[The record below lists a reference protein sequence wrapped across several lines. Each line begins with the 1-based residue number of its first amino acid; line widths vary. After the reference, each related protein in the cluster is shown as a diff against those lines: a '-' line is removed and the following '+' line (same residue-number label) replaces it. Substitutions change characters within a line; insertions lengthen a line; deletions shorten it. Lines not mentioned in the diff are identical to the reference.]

1 MPQGRP
7 RAAPTQGTHDASMS
21 STASLSHHAPPA
33 ARPHLRLALMG
44 AALLALAGCGNARN
58 LLGGTPAVP
67 AGTPGFVQGFLGG
80 VAAEEPQAASVA
92 RNVLSAGGNAVDAA
106 VAAGFAMSVTLPSRV
121 GIGGGGACLVFDAR
135 RNATEA
141 VLFLPGANP
150 GAGGDRP
157 AAIPLL
163 ARGLF
168 ALHTRISGGR
178 PFEEL
183 IAPAEQLARFGAP
196 MSRAL
201 HGDLTAV
208 RGPLFADA
216 EARATYGTPDGG
228 VIPVGGSFRNPALSA
243 TLTQLRSSG
252 VGDMHQGNL
261 ARRIEELSGRAG
273 GGTLTLEALRPALP
287 RLVEPVVMD
296 GRGGDRIAFLPA
308 EADGGQ
314 AAAAQ
319 AFRAL
324 AAGQAPAP
332 QPALLP
338 ASAGLMV
345 YDRSGNAVSCAF
357 TLNNLFGTG
366 RTMPGMGFLL
376 AAAPQPGRAPLLSA
390 ALAWSPNLRAFRLA
404 AAGSGQGAA
413 PLAVAAPAHA
423 VLIQG
428 AAPAAAVAA
437 APEPGRVQLGAC
449 ARYLPGLEGACTTV
463 TDPRGAGVALGAT
476 DR

>member
-1 MPQGRP
+1 M
-7 RAAPTQGTHDASMS
+7 QGTHDASMT
-21 STASLSHHAPPA
+21 STARLPHSAPRA
-33 ARPHLRLALMG
+33 LRPLVLG
-44 AALLALAGCGNARN
+44 AALLALAGCGTARN
-58 LLGGTPAVP
+58 LVGAQPSIP

-80 VAAEEPQAASVA
+80 VVAEEPQAASIA
-92 RNVLSAGGNAVDAA
+92 RNVLSAGGNAADAA
-106 VAAGFAMSVTLPSRV
+106 VAAGFAMAHTLPSRV
-121 GIGGGGACLVFDAR
+121 GLGGGGACLVFDAR
-135 RNATEA
+135 RNTTEA
-141 VLFLPGANP
+141 LLFLPGART

-157 AAIPLL
+157 AAVPML

-168 ALHTRISGGR
+168 ALHTRITGGR

-183 IAPAEQLARFGAP
+183 ISPAEQLARFGAP

-201 HGDLTAV
+201 HQDLTAV

-216 EARATYGTPDGG
+216 EARAVYGTPAGD
-228 VIPVGGSFRNPALSA
+228 VIPVGGSFRNPTLSA
-243 TLTQLRSSG
+243 TLAQLRTAG
-252 VGDMHQGNL
+252 VGDLHQGNL
-261 ARRIEELSGRAG
+261 ARRMEELSGAAG
-273 GGTLTLEALRPALP
+273 GGAFTVAELRPALP
-287 RLVEPVVMD
+287 RVVEPVVVE

-338 ASAGLMV
+338 PSAGLMV
-345 YDRSGNAVSCAF
+345 YDRNGNAVSCAF
-357 TLNNLFGTG
+357 TMNNLFGTG

-390 ALAWSPNLRAFRLA
+390 SLGWSPNIRAFRMA

-413 PLAVAAPAHA
+413 PLAVAAPTQAIM
-423 VLIQG
+423 LQG
-428 AAPAAAVAA
+428 AAPDATLAAV
-437 APEPGRVQLGAC
+437 PEPGRVQLGAC
-449 ARYLPGLEGACTTV
+449 ARYLPGVQGACTTL